1 MTDRNLIGCCV
12 LTDEPCFDVTHT
24 FPDWHPRAGEAREIR
39 RPHDSA
45 YQVDLLLANGGRTSV
60 TVCHA
65 ALDDVPTSMVTITRK
80 LLATFKMEFDC
91 AVAGKNQN
99 RPPDERQIAITMKT
113 YADFADNPPIG
124 VLCVR
129 PMKEVA

>member
-24 FPDWHPRAGEAREIR
+24 FPTWHPRAGEAQEIR

-45 YQVDLLLANGGRTSV
+45 YQVTLLQVNGKTCNV

-65 ALDDVPTSMVTITRK
+65 ALDDLPTSMVACTRK
-80 LLATFKMEFDC
+80 MLAAFKMEFDC
-91 AVAGKNQN
+91 AVGGLNNN

-129 PMKEVA
+129 PMAEVT